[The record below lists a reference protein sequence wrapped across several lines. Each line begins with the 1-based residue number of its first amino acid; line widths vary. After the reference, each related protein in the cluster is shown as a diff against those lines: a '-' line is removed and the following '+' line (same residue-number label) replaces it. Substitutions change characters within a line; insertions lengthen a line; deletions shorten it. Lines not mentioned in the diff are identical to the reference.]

1 MAVNTPQ
8 AGSTV
13 RTFLCAADLSSSQG
27 YLVSIVP
34 GTPNT
39 VQLGTAGAAVQKYLA
54 GIVVDGGTGANTPVS
69 VCVSGVCRASSGDAN
84 VEYGD
89 FITSDAAGQ
98 GTTSNGDQARVV
110 GQALED
116 GADGELFLI
125 NVQIAALGNA
135 MADG

>member
-8 AGSTV
+8 AGSTTQ
-13 RTFLCAADLSSSQG
+13 TFLCAADLSSSQG
-27 YLVSIVP
+27 FLVSIVP

-39 VQLGTAGAAVQKYLA
+39 VQLATDGAAVRKYLA
-54 GIVVDGGTGANTPVS
+54 GVVVDGGTGANTPVS
-69 VCVSGVCRASSGDAN
+69 VCIKGVCRVSSGNAN

-89 FITSDAAGQ
+89 MITSDAAGQ
-98 GTTSNGDQARVV
+98 GTTGNADGTVVV

-116 GADGELFLI
+116 GADNDLFLCNI
-125 NVQIAALGNA
+125 QIAALGAA

>member
-8 AGSTV
+8 AGAITK
-13 RTFLCAADLSSSQG
+13 TFLCAADLSSSQG
-27 YLVSIVP
+27 YLVAIVP

-39 VQLGTAGAAVQKYLA
+39 VQLADDNNLRRKYLA
-54 GIVVDGGTGANTPVS
+54 GVVVDGGTGADTPVS
-69 VCVSGVCRASSGDAN
+69 VCVSGVARVSSGNAN

-89 FITSDAAGQ
+89 MITSDAAGQ
-98 GTTSNGDQARVV
+98 GTSGNADTTRVV

-116 GADGELFLI
+116 GADNDLFLCNI
-125 NVQIAALGNA
+125 QIAALGAA